1 VEFLDEVGAESAT
14 AAPAR
19 GVDHKYWPVGGWC
32 RRIGGGG
39 ARFVNDD
46 DPLGRAMTSADQ
58 DRFDAVVVGAGFSGL
73 YMLHRLRDRLGM
85 SVRVLEAA
93 ADVGGTWFWN
103 RYPGA
108 RCDSESY
115 FYSFSDRLSE
125 DLLEEWTWTER
136 FAAQPEILDYL
147 RHVAD
152 RFDLRKDIRFDTQV
166 VGADYDDTTGR
177 WTVRTDQGA
186 EISATYLITA
196 VGCLSTTNLPDFPAR
211 DSFRGEWYHT
221 GVWPHEGVDFTGKR
235 VAVIGTGATAV
246 QAIPEIAEQAGH
258 VYVFQRTANYDIA
271 GGNRPMDAEDGRKI
285 KDNYREIWQ
294 TTRETG
300 FGFPYHI
307 QDRPAL
313 SVTDEE
319 RERVFREAWERGGFR
334 LGTTFND
341 LLLDEDA
348 NETAAEFL
356 RARIRERVADPEIAE
371 LLSPRDHPFFTKR
384 PPLENGYYETFN
396 RSNVTLVDLKKA
408 PIRGIT
414 PAGVRTA
421 DAEYE
426 VDTIVYA
433 TGFDAMTGTLFKLGI
448 RGRDGR
454 LLQDKWTH
462 GAHSYLGIATAGFPN
477 LFMITGPQSPSVLSN
492 MPVSIEQ
499 HVDWITDCLRHLRER
514 GADTIEA
521 MPEAEDDWV
530 EHHNEITA
538 ATLLPRANSWWVGA
552 NIPGKP
558 RHLYPYVGGVGV
570 YRQICDAVAEH
581 DYDGFRTGSG
591 GETTAGGFSGVAR
604 ATYAELAAAPAAA
617 P

>member
-1 VEFLDEVGAESAT
+1 
-14 AAPAR
+14 
-19 GVDHKYWPVGGWC
+19 
-32 RRIGGGG
+32 
-39 ARFVNDD
+39 
-46 DPLGRAMTSADQ
+46 MTRDNH

-73 YMLHRLRDRLGM
+73 YMLHRLRDTLGL
-85 SVRVLEAA
+85 SARVYEAA
-93 ADVGGTWFWN
+93 SDVGGTWFWN

-115 FYSFSDRLSE
+115 FYSFSDRLSQ

-136 FAAQPEILDYL
+136 YAAQPEILSYL

-152 RFDLRKDIRFDTQV
+152 RFDLRKDIRFDTRV
-166 VGADYDDTTGR
+166 TGAEYDEATGR
-177 WTVRTDQGA
+177 WTVRTDDGG
-186 EISATYLITA
+186 EVSATYLITA
-196 VGCLSTTNLPDFPAR
+196 VGCLSTTNLPEFPGR
-211 DSFRGEWYHT
+211 DSFRGTWHHT
-221 GVWPHEGVDFTGKR
+221 GAWPHEGVDFTGKR
-235 VAVIGTGATAV
+235 VAVVGTGATAV
-246 QAIPEIAEQAGH
+246 QAIPEIAQDAEH

-271 GGNRPMDAEDGRKI
+271 GGNRPMDEADGRKI
-285 KDNYREIWQ
+285 KENYREIWEN
-294 TTRETG
+294 TRGTG
-300 FGFPYHI
+300 FGFPYATSE
-307 QDRPAL
+307 RTAL
-313 SVTDEE
+313 SVSEEE

-334 LGTTFND
+334 LGTTFSD
-341 LLLDEDA
+341 LLLDEKA

-356 RARIRERVADPEIAE
+356 RARIRERVTDPAVAE

-396 RSNVTLVDLKKA
+396 RPNVTLLDLRGA
-408 PIRGIT
+408 PLEEIT

-426 VDTIVYA
+426 VDVIVYA

-454 LLQDKWTH
+454 ALKDEWAQ
-462 GAHSYLGIATAGFPN
+462 GPHSYLGLATHGFPN

-499 HVDWITDCLRHLRER
+499 HVDWLTDLLRHLR
-514 GADTIEA
+514 DTGQDTVEA

-530 EHHNEITA
+530 EHHNEVTA

-558 RHLYPYVGGVGV
+558 RHLYPYVGGVGT
-570 YRQICDAVAEH
+570 YRLICDAVAERG
-581 DYDGFRTGSG
+581 YDGFRTGSG
-591 GETTAGGFSGVAR
+591 GTTTSGGFAGVAR
-604 ATYAELAAAPAAA
+604 RKHGELVAAATTS
-617 P
+617 